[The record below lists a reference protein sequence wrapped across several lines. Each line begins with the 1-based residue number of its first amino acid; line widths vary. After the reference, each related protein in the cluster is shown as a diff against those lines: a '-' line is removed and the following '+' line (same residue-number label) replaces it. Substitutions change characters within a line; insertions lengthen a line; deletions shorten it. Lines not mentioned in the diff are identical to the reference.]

1 METEVAF
8 SAKSLEDIESI
19 QQQLLQ
25 YQYGSP
31 LYKQLVKVLESISLL
46 GKRAHMFPTDTQN
59 PKYRKWSVGGY
70 VIIYSWDDND
80 SVKGPL
86 ATVARVIPSN
96 WNRTNETRIT
106 TSRSNPDILPT
117 TPENIAAA
125 KIFVL
130 RKWRERAIERGH
142 DEPADL
148 SSACKFSSLFAAKVF
163 GGKVRGNFF
172 HQWCELPDGRPLDIN
187 DEAVDVVAML
197 NGKIPDDTRAYASAS
212 RKTLPQ
218 PLYTYH
224 EPHMRSKGNRESM
237 ASVEPRV
244 DQWVREFLMSR

>member
-1 METEVAF
+1 MAVRF
-8 SAKSLEDIESI
+8 INS
-19 QQQLLQ
+19 
-25 YQYGSP
+25 
-31 LYKQLVKVLESISLL
+31 
-46 GKRAHMFPTDTQN
+46 
-59 PKYRKWSVGGY
+59 
-70 VIIYSWDDND
+70 
-80 SVKGPL
+80 
-86 ATVARVIPSN
+86 
-96 WNRTNETRIT
+96 
-106 TSRSNPDILPT
+106 